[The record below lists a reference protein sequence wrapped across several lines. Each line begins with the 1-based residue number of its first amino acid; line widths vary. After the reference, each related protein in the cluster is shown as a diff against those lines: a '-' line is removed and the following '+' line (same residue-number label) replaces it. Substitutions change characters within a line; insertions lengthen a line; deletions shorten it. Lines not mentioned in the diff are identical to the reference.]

1 MSASANKIAAVAL
14 ILGLSTAIAR
24 ADSPP
29 KLNVEPTCNTAAA
42 YAITVGRTKE
52 ACLADERAAEG
63 TLAQNWSNYSAANRA
78 QCTGTVNRGGPPSYV
93 ELLSCIEAL
102 RDACGPDLA
111 WLGSTTW
118 SSYARTCDSRAQT
131 DAAKVKKARIRRP
144 SGDPALG
151 AWASC
156 RGRRC

>member
-1 MSASANKIAAVAL
+1 MSAFANKTAAVAL

-24 ADSPP
+24 ADTPP
-29 KLNVEPTCNTAAA
+29 KLNVEPTCNAAAA

-63 TLAQNWSNYSAANRA
+63 TLAENWSKYRTADKA
-78 QCTGTVNRGGPPSYV
+78 QCTGTVNMGGPPSYV

-111 WLGSTTW
+111 WLGGSTW
-118 SSYARTCDSRAQT
+118 SSYARTCDSHAQP

-144 SGDPALG
+144 SGDPVLG

-156 RGRRC
+156 RSRRC

>member
-1 MSASANKIAAVAL
+1 MSASANKIAVVAL
-14 ILGLSTAIAR
+14 ILGVCTTIAR
-24 ADSPP
+24 AGSPP
-29 KLNVEPTCNTAAA
+29 KMNVEPTCNAAAA
-42 YAITVGRTKE
+42 YAIAVGRTKE
-52 ACLADERAAEG
+52 ACLADEHAAES
-63 TLAQNWSNYSAANRA
+63 TLAENWSTYSAVDKT
-78 QCTGTVNRGGPPSYV
+78 QCTATVNMGGPPSYV

-111 WLGSTTW
+111 WSRPTTW

-144 SGDPALG
+144 SNDPALG
-151 AWASC
+151 ASASC